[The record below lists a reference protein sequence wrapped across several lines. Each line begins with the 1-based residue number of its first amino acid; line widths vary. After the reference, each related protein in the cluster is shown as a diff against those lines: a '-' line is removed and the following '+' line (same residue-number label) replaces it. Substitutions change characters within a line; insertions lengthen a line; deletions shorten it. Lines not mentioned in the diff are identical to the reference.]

1 MGSIEVNLANSCA
14 VVVPMQNSV
23 CEVFTVLSLKYDL
36 TADGLINTIPLNLD
50 ESIFLGVK
58 VFLYTSMDVICMLV
72 GSSTKSVSSAT
83 FRFPQK

>member
-50 ESIFLGVK
+50 ESIF
-58 VFLYTSMDVICMLV
+58 
-72 GSSTKSVSSAT
+72 
-83 FRFPQK
+83 